1 MSPRL
6 TPRAATAGVVVVALG
21 AALTFQAGS
30 GGSPTRHTLA
40 AAPPPATTTP
50 AATTTPPVTSTPRAV
65 VPAANSVATEN
76 ARRGTLGWTVHHPS
90 TAGQIEAYAD
100 RVSAEVG
107 DTVELFVT
115 STAPTWTATAFRM
128 GWYGGALAREV
139 WQSAPQ
145 RGIRQPPATHTPGTE
160 MIVAHWSPSLTVSIT
175 SGWPPGDY
183 LFKLVSS
190 TGWDTYVPLTVRDDA
205 SNAPILIVNAV
216 TTWQAYNLWGGA
228 DLYSSFIN
236 GTGGRASAGGRAE
249 IVSFDRPYRLGN
261 GSGDFLGN
269 EEKLVKLVEMAGLDV
284 SYTTD
289 IDLAEHPRVLLQHR
303 VIVSLGHDEYY
314 STAMRDALE
323 MARDHGVNL
332 VFLGANAVYRHIR
345 LQPSALGPDRVEVNY
360 RIASIDPLD
369 RSDPA
374 DVTVSWRQAPVD
386 RPESSLLGEMYQCNP
401 VRADMVVTDPTG
413 WVWAGTGLGAGYR
426 LRGLIG
432 SEYDHWDQTEVQPA
446 GSGVELLA
454 QSPLSC
460 RGRSGTSDFTYYV
473 APSGAGVLDTGTNA
487 WVPAILDDPRVGA
500 TVAHVTLTILE
511 AASAGPLGST
521 HPARPTSAR
530 ATVPAPRGPAPEGG
544 D

>member
-1 MSPRL
+1 MSLRPSRRVL
-6 TPRAATAGVVVVALG
+6 SIGIVVVTVGG
-21 AALTFQAGS
+21 AITYGAISSAS
-30 GGSPTRHTLA
+30 GTSRRARGLP
-40 AAPPPATTTP
+40 P
-50 AATTTPPVTSTPRAV
+50 AATPTPVVTQPRAV
-65 VPAANSVATEN
+65 AFTPHGASVAQEN
-76 ARRGTLGWTVHHPS
+76 ARPGTLGWTVQHPS

-100 RVSAEVG
+100 RVSAQVG

-115 STAPTWTATAFRM
+115 STAPTWNATAYRM
-128 GWYGGALAREV
+128 GWYGGALARQV
-139 WQSAPQ
+139 WRSPLQ
-145 RGIRQPPATHTPGTE
+145 RGVRQPPATYTRATG
-160 MIVAHWSPSLTVSIT
+160 MIVAHWAPSLAVPIT
-175 SGWPPGDY
+175 TDWPPGDY
-183 LFKLVSS
+183 LFKLVAS

-228 DLYSSFIN
+228 DLYSSYVS
-236 GTGGRASAGGRAE
+236 GAGGRAYAGSRADV
-249 IVSFDRPYRLGN
+249 VSFDRPYRLGN

-289 IDLAEHPRVLLQHR
+289 VDLAEHPQLLLQHR

-323 MARDHGVNL
+323 AARDRGVNL

-345 LQPSALGPDRVEVNY
+345 LQPSALGPDRIEVNY
-360 RIASIDPLD
+360 RIAGLDPD
-369 RSDPA
+369 NRTDPA
-374 DVTVSWRQAPVD
+374 EVTVSWRQAPVN
-386 RPESSLLGEMYQCNP
+386 RPESTLLGEMYQCNP
-401 VRADMVVTDPTG
+401 VRADMVVTDPAA
-413 WVWAGTGLGAGYR
+413 WVWTDVGLAAGRR
-426 LRGLIG
+426 LPGLIG
-432 SEYDHWDQTEVQPA
+432 SEYDHWDRTEQQPA

-487 WVPAILDDPRVGA
+487 WVPSILDDPRIGWI
-500 TVAHVTLTILE
+500 VARVTLTILQ
-511 AASAGPLGST
+511 AAAAGPLGQH

-530 ATVPAPRGPAPEGG
+530 GAIPVPRGPAPQGG

>member
-1 MSPRL
+1 MSLRL
-6 TPRAATAGVVVVALG
+6 TPRAATAGVVLVAVG

-30 GGSPTRHTLA
+30 GGSATRRA
-40 AAPPPATTTP
+40 AARPAPAPTT
-50 AATTTPPVTSTPRAV
+50 ATTPPVTAAP
-65 VPAANSVATEN
+65 PAPLTRGAGWVATEN
-76 ARRGTLGWTVHHPS
+76 ARAGTLGWTVQHPS

-100 RVSAEVG
+100 RVSAQVG

-115 STAPTWTATAFRM
+115 STAPTWNATAYRM
-128 GWYGGALAREV
+128 GWYGGALARQV
-139 WQSAPQ
+139 WRSPLQ
-145 RGIRQPPATHTPGTE
+145 RGVRQPAATYTRATG
-160 MIVAHWSPSLTVSIT
+160 MIVAHWAPSLAVPIT
-175 SGWPPGDY
+175 SDWPPGDY
-183 LFKLVSS
+183 LFKLVAS

-228 DLYSSFIN
+228 DLYSSYVS
-236 GTGGRASAGGRAE
+236 GAGGRAYAGSRADV
-249 IVSFDRPYRLGN
+249 VSFDRPYRLGN

-289 IDLAEHPRVLLQHR
+289 VDLAEHPQLLLQHR

-323 MARDHGVNL
+323 AARDRGVNL

-360 RIASIDPLD
+360 RIAGLDPD
-369 RSDPA
+369 NRTDPA
-374 DVTVSWRQAPVD
+374 EVTVSWRQAPVN
-386 RPESSLLGEMYQCNP
+386 RPESTLLGEMYQCNP
-401 VRADMVVTDPTG
+401 VRADMVITDPAA
-413 WVWAGTGLGAGYR
+413 WMWADAGLAAGRR
-426 LRGLIG
+426 LPGLIG
-432 SEYDHWDQTEVQPA
+432 SEYDHWDRTQRQPA

-487 WVPAILDDPRVGA
+487 WVPSILDDPRIGRI
-500 TVAHVTLTILE
+500 VARVTLTILQ
-511 AASAGPLGST
+511 AASAGPLGQN

-530 ATVPAPRGPAPEGG
+530 AAIPVPRGPAPQGG